1 MKKPYLGSAAVVA
14 RMVSK
19 ILKESGYQKW
29 SAASGIRQLEGFY
42 VHRVG
47 YSGTVHVSYHADNP
61 WSKEGRNYKRSK
73 VAQIREL
80 LFELGYVS
88 KHPTAIYIECQ
99 TS

>member
-47 YSGTVHVSYHADNP
+47 YSGTVHVGYHADNP
-61 WSKEGRNYKRSK
+61 WSKEGRSHEHSK
-73 VAQIREL
+73 LLQMREA
-80 LFELGYVS
+80 LFECGYIS
-88 KHPTAIYIECQ
+88 SHPTSIYIECQ